1 MNGNLTLRDRKAERD
16 LLVRQLA
23 DAEAEINERVYRL
36 FGLTGEEIAL
46 LKREV
51 EH

>member
-1 MNGNLTLRDRKAERD
+1 MSLT
-16 LLVRQLA
+16 
-23 DAEAEINERVYRL
+23 DAEEEINERVYRL
-36 FGLTGEEIAL
+36 FKLTPAEIEL